1 MSAGG
6 LNIAEEY
13 LLLEIS
19 KMSSMISNN
28 ERAKLWTKSKL
39 SRCDRSRSLSRVNSV
54 IPMIPFIGVL
64 RRYVSGA
71 ADMRRANLPT

>member
-1 MSAGG
+1 MG
-6 LNIAEEY
+6 ER

-19 KMSSMISNN
+19 KMSSMISSN

-64 RRYVSGA
+64 LTHVSGV
-71 ADMRRANLPT
+71 ADVCCTRSPT